1 VDSTQTKVYLR
12 GSYIPLDCQF
22 IVAAPTGSGS
32 VVFTEVYHIRRNHRL
47 QTIKLGEWHPAS
59 GPGWTN
65 LSFYARRRDLQG
77 VTINA
82 AVISDVSK
90 FKQCLKTRPLTAHTL
105 LYQPPINNT
114 MYIAYCPV
122 VLKSSSKFSYRF
134 AVVIYS
140 YVYIYIYIYIYK

>member
-1 VDSTQTKVYLR
+1 MDSAQTEAYLT

-22 IVAAPTGSGS
+22 IVATPTESGS

-47 QTIKLGEWHPAS
+47 QTVKLGEWHPAS

-65 LSFYARRRDLQG
+65 LSFYTRRRDLQG

-90 FKQCLKTRPLTAHTL
+90 FKQCLKARLLTAQTL

-114 MYIAYCPV
+114 M
-122 VLKSSSKFSYRF
+122 
-134 AVVIYS
+134 
-140 YVYIYIYIYIYK
+140 

>member
-1 VDSTQTKVYLR
+1 MLSTATSPFQIQATVDLTRAKWLQFIDSTQTEVYLT

-22 IVAAPTGSGS
+22 IVAAPTESGS

-47 QTIKLGEWHPAS
+47 QAVKLGQWHPAS

-65 LSFYARRRDLQG
+65 LPFYTRRRDLQG

-90 FKQCLKTRPLTAHTL
+90 FKQCLKACLLTAHTL
-105 LYQPPINNT
+105 LYQPPLNNT
-114 MYIAYCPV
+114 T
-122 VLKSSSKFSYRF
+122 
-134 AVVIYS
+134 
-140 YVYIYIYIYIYK
+140 